1 MEEVRSQPTTT
12 TKRKTSVATQRA
24 MTQNDSTTTVN
35 DRNGERKRKTVDWLG
50 ERLVEKLDR
59 DHYMCVICFKR
70 MSRGYA
76 SCHCNE
82 DHQNITDEM
91 KPFIVKAYLNGKKIN
106 DEFTDTS
113 RLGSEKGKS
122 TATQTVKQSQA
133 TQTQLPEPPQSPHH
147 EGEDASTKDGK
158 GRKSRSKM
166 NPELKKKLEKLEKE
180 GKAVW
185 ETKPKKELEKM
196 RTAEGKRVT
205 AEISKI
211 LANNGIPFAKSDAIW
226 KIVHEI
232 IGCSNKLGPQ
242 VLEKIRFSARTL
254 KRRYDETYGAAAR
267 ATVPHPTETVGTDG
281 QLPQP
286 TNTQVQNVFATQP
299 GSIVMSTIIN
309 DRQMPTAIPPSMPM
323 DLQQ

>member
-12 TKRKTSVATQRA
+12 KRKTGGATQRT
-24 MTQNDSTTTVN
+24 MSPNNSTTTVN
-35 DRNGERKRKTVDWLG
+35 ERTGDRKRKTVDWLG

-82 DHQNITDEM
+82 DHQNITDDM
-91 KPFIVKAYLNGKKIN
+91 KPFICKAYLNGKKIT
-106 DEFTDTS
+106 DEFTDSS
-113 RLGSEKGKS
+113 RLGGDKTKISASQSAK
-122 TATQTVKQSQA
+122 QTQA
-133 TQTQLPEPPQSPHH
+133 TQSQLPEPPQSPHH
-147 EGEDASTKDGK
+147 EAEEVTQKEGK
-158 GRKSRSKM
+158 GKKSRSRL

-180 GKAVW
+180 GKAKW
-185 ETKPKKELEKM
+185 ETKPKKELEKL

-232 IGCSNKLGPQ
+232 IGSSNKLGPQ

-254 KRRYDETYGAAAR
+254 KRRYDEAYGTLGR
-267 ATVPHPTETVGTDG
+267 PQATQPTETVATDG

-286 TNTQVQNVFATQP
+286 TNTQVQNVFTAQS
-299 GSIVMSTIIN
+299 GSMVMSTMIN
-309 DRQMPTAIPPSMPM
+309 DRQIPTAIPPSMPM
-323 DLQQ
+323 DLQH